1 MTKYSCETNCAEL
14 LGCAHAKHPAQFPL
28 HTLRVFLNHYTNS
41 QAKAI
46 PEENDL
52 TLAALTILCSLE
64 LQNVILKSKVKIQTL
79 SLLNSSESSL

>member
-1 MTKYSCETNCAEL
+1 MTNYSCETNCAEL
-14 LGCAHAKHPAQFPL
+14 LGCAHAKYPAQFPL
-28 HTLRVFLNHYTNS
+28 HTLRVFLHHYTNS
-41 QAKAI
+41 QAKAT

-64 LQNVILKSKVKIQTL
+64 LRNVILKSKIQTH